1 MSDQPEKSQPTEK
14 MVAQTQVVLANLR
27 DPVMEALLQG
37 RETSFSSQ
45 SKRTSNGLEITTTN
59 EQTKEKSG
67 LVVAGNVNSSE
78 FLGGLSLV
86 GDYNVKHLD
95 GKGNLKSQEQ
105 DKFELKGSMFD
116 AWSGNSDQ
124 FNAQLT
130 RSDSKGHPFQVYKPA
145 KSEVQYDGRNM
156 VLDPNGQGLR
166 IAKYAGSDNN
176 CGMENPYNSANKRYE
191 CDYVISKGKDA
202 PAKDGVSYNEV
213 RENLP
218 GGIYLRSVVRDGS
231 GKVLGIVNQSYRLDA
246 NGDPVDI
253 RTSARKPEQ
262 MKK

>member
-1 MSDQPEKSQPTEK
+1 

-27 DPVMEALLQG
+27 DPVLEALIQG
-37 RETSFSSQ
+37 RESSFSSQ
-45 SKRTSNGLEITTTN
+45 SKRTANGLEITTTN
-59 EQTKEKSG
+59 DSTKAKSG
-67 LVVAGNVNSSE
+67 LIVNGNVSSTD
-78 FLGGLSLV
+78 FLGGLSLE
-86 GDYNVKHLD
+86 GNYNVKHLD
-95 GKGNLKSQEQ
+95 GNGRLKSQEQ
-105 DKFELKGSMFD
+105 DKFELKGGVWD
-116 AWSGNSDQ
+116 AWMGNSDR

-130 RSDSKGHPFQVYKPA
+130 RSDMQGNPFQVHKPA
-145 KSEVQYDGRNM
+145 ISEVQYNGRNM
-156 VLDPNGQGLR
+156 VLDPNGQGVR

-191 CDYVISKGKDA
+191 CDYVVSKGKDA
-202 PAKDGVSYNEV
+202 PAKDGLSYNEV

-253 RTSARKPEQ
+253 RTSARKPQEPR
-262 MKK
+262 K